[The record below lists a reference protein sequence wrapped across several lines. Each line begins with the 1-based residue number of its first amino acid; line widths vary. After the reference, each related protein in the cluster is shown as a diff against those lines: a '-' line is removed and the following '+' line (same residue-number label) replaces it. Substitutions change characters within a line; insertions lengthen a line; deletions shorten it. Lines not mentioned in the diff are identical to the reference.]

1 MGRCAYGETGL
12 RDDGDV
18 RVYWGVNPGKGG
30 CHPCKGL
37 QASYTIMIASPNV
50 LRPERHNCITLVYNA
65 GMEE

>member
-12 RDDGDV
+12 RDGGDE

-50 LRPERHNCITLVYNA
+50 PQP
-65 GMEE
+65 